1 MASIEEKPLKVH
13 EEGDEDHMNE
23 HEEAVSSGGCCCLGL
38 MGFRWGQSNER
49 ESKHLLQVNKGERK
63 ETWWMK
69 QLIKVKQ
76 GTEFVAGPKWKTFL
90 RKISAFGNHKNKK
103 KHGNGFQY
111 DPQAYALNFDNGFD
125 DGDQEDGFV
134 LDFRSRFAATPS

>member
-13 EEGDEDHMNE
+13 EDQGDQDHMDE

-49 ESKHLLQVNKGERK
+49 ESKHLLGERR

-76 GTEFVAGPKWKTFL
+76 GTEVVAGPKWKTFL
-90 RKISAFGNHKNKK
+90 RKISAFGNNKNKK
-103 KHGNGFQY
+103 KHGTAGFQY
-111 DPQAYALNFDNGFD
+111 DPQAYALNFDNGF

-134 LDFRSRFAATPS
+134 LDFRSRFAATPT